1 MPRLGPGIH
10 DFHSNK
16 DVDGRNKSGHDVGV
30 GFRTPLP
37 SSEGGFAMLEG
48 FAALIVLQLAGEV
61 IAGLTRLPIPGPVI
75 GLGLLAG
82 YALWR
87 GGIPDR
93 IEQAGEALLKH
104 LSLLFVPAGVGL
116 IAFGDR
122 LLAEGPRL
130 IVVLVVSTALT
141 MIVTAFVF
149 RALAKPE
156 DE

>member
-1 MPRLGPGIH
+1 M
-10 DFHSNK
+10 
-16 DVDGRNKSGHDVGV
+16 
-30 GFRTPLP
+30 TPLP
-37 SSEGGFAMLEG
+37 LPASLVARGIRLCSK
-48 FAALIVLQLAGEV
+48 ALPHSLFCNWRRGHRRAH
-61 IAGLTRLPIPGPVI
+61 APAIPGPVI

-87 GGIPDR
+87 GGIPAQ

-122 LLAEGPRL
+122 LLAEGARL

-141 MIVTAFVF
+141 MIVTALVF

>member
-1 MPRLGPGIH
+1 
-10 DFHSNK
+10 
-16 DVDGRNKSGHDVGV
+16 
-30 GFRTPLP
+30 
-37 SSEGGFAMLEG
+37 MLEG
-48 FAALIVLQLAGEV
+48 LAALIVLQLIGEV

-75 GLGLLAG
+75 GLALLVA

-87 GGIPDR
+87 GVPPA
-93 IEQAGEALLKH
+93 IEHAGEALLKH

-116 IAFGDR
+116 IAFGDK

-130 IVVLVVSTALT
+130 IAVLVISTALT

-149 RALAKPE
+149 RALARKE